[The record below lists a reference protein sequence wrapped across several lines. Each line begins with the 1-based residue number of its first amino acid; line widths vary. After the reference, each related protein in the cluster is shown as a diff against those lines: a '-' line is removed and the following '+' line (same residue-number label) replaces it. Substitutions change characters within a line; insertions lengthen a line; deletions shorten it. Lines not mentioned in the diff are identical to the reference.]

1 MSLVEFC
8 KRNGLTI
15 IDKFALECYKQSGEC
30 DKCWQLW
37 VMFHCDRQWKAFW
50 KWQHREM
57 MKAAREY
64 EKELQRERKVGQ
76 KNLRRVKKAK
86 VS

>member
-1 MSLVEFC
+1 
-8 KRNGLTI
+8 
-15 IDKFALECYKQSGEC
+15 
-30 DKCWQLW
+30 
-37 VMFHCDRQWKAFW
+37 
-50 KWQHREM
+50 